1 MKLLF
6 SSSMLLLVPILM
18 LSGCGGL
25 NKAEE
30 QYNAGVDLHKQ
41 SRLNEAIAEYSQ
53 AISLDPTLAKAYHN
67 RASAYRSLLQYE
79 RAIQDLDTLIRLE
92 PSSDLVYLLRG
103 SDYAKSGQLQRAIQD
118 YDEAIRLNP
127 HGKAYYY
134 FARAEAYIEL
144 GQYQLAIQDLDE
156 LIRLAPTDAL
166 AHVLRMRLYTS
177 LGKDTEA
184 QQNLEWAVELGH
196 DRAFLE
202 RVIAELREKH

>member
-6 SSSMLLLVPILM
+6 SSLMLLLVPILM

-144 GQYQLAIQDLDE
+144 GQYQLA
-156 LIRLAPTDAL
+156 PTDAL

-202 RVIAELREKH
+202 RVIAELREKR